1 MFNREDFDQKQLRY
15 EFAGPVDIALD
26 QEEIKTE
33 DIEVLDPGTLNMP
46 VGPAGAFDDFGSSG
60 GMETIMV
67 DGDEWETFVYDNGFR
82 WHPDMDDVDSVERQR
97 RAIEEMFHYL
107 GDINFFLGIDA
118 VVVVGADQ

>member
-1 MFNREDFDQKQLRY
+1 M
-15 EFAGPVDIALD
+15 
-26 QEEIKTE
+26 TS
-33 DIEVLDPGTLNMP
+33 DPR
-46 VGPAGAFDDFGSSG
+46 G

-97 RAIEEMFHYL
+97 QAVEELFHYL

-118 VVVVGADQ
+118 DGDGVNEYPGMFQWLR